1 MLTSL
6 HPGEREG
13 GRVVKGLTSDYQL
26 TLPAILRRA
35 EALYGPKEIVT
46 RRPDKSFHRY
56 AYADFVRRAKKLA
69 VALGEL
75 GLEKSDRV
83 ATLAWNNHQHLEAY
97 FGVPC
102 SGMVLHTINPRLS
115 ADDLAY
121 IINHAEDR
129 VLLVDE
135 TTVGLLD
142 GFGDQV
148 DLDHV
153 FVLSADGSAPEG
165 LESYEEL
172 LSGADEDRFE
182 YPAFDENDAAAMC
195 YTSGTT
201 GRPKGALY
209 SHRAICLH
217 SMASAMTDMLG
228 IRERDVVMPV
238 VPMFHVNAWGLP
250 FTSTLVGAK
259 QVLPGPHLDPESL
272 LEDMSNEKV
281 TITAGVPTIFLG
293 VLRKLDENPDAYDLS
308 SVRDMIIGGSAAPE
322 GMIRAFEERHGLHVL
337 HAWGMSE
344 TTPLGTVCNLSSLTD
359 GASEEERYKVQ
370 AKQGPPG
377 PFIEVRARGDEDFVP
392 WDGESMGELE
402 VRGPWVSGAYFNTEE
417 GQEKF
422 IEDGWFKTGD
432 IVTID
437 ENGYVEIQD
446 RTKDLI
452 KSGGEWISS
461 VALENALVAHDA
473 VAEAAVIAVPDER
486 WGERPLGVVVLKEDA
501 EATEEE
507 LVSHLAADH
516 PKWSLPD
523 AIEFVDEIPHTATGK
538 ALKMALRERY
548 SATRKP
554 RASLG

>member
-1 MLTSL
+1 MLTSPDRGKGKEDAL
-6 HPGEREG
+6 
-13 GRVVKGLTSDYQL
+13 KGLTSDYQL
-26 TLPAILRRA
+26 TLPAMLRRA

-56 AYADFVRRAKKLA
+56 TYADFVRRAKKLA
-69 VALGEL
+69 VALGQL

-129 VLLVDE
+129 VLLIDE
-135 TTVGLLD
+135 TMVKLLD
-142 GFGDQV
+142 GFGDRV
-148 DLDHV
+148 ELDHV
-153 FVLSADGSAPEG
+153 FVFSDGSAPEG
-165 LESYEEL
+165 LESYEDL
-172 LSGADEDRFE
+172 LSGADEERFE
-182 YPAFDENDAAAMC
+182 YPDFDENDAAAMC

-228 IRERDVVMPV
+228 IKERDVVMPV

-272 LEDMSNEKV
+272 LEDMAEERV
-281 TITAGVPTIFLG
+281 TVTAGVPTIFFS
-293 VLRKLDENPDAYDLS
+293 VLRKLDENPEAYDLS
-308 SVRDMIIGGSAAPE
+308 SVRAMIIGGSAAPE
-322 GMIRAFEERHGLHVL
+322 GMIRAFDDRHGLHVL
-337 HAWGMSE
+337 HAWGMTE
-344 TTPLGTVCNLSSLTD
+344 TTPLGTVCNLSSQMDEEPEDVRYRIRATQGLP
-359 GASEEERYKVQ
+359 GA
-370 AKQGPPG
+370 
-377 PFIEVRARGDEDFVP
+377 FIEVRARGDEGFVP

-417 GQEKF
+417 DADKF
-422 IEDGWFKTGD
+422 TEDGWFRTGD
-432 IVTID
+432 IVTI
-437 ENGYVEIQD
+437 EPSGYVEIQD

-461 VALENALVAHDA
+461 VALENSLMAHEA
-473 VAEAAVIAVPDER
+473 VAEAAVIAVPNER
-486 WGERPLGVVVLKEDA
+486 WGERPLGVVVLKEGA

-507 LVSHLAADH
+507 LLSHLASDH

-523 AIEFVDEIPHTATGK
+523 AIEFVEEIPHTATGK

-548 SATRKP
+548 SDYTSAK
-554 RASLG
+554 G

>member
-1 MLTSL
+1 L
-6 HPGEREG
+6 
-13 GRVVKGLTSDYQL
+13 KGLTSDYQL
-26 TLPAILRRA
+26 TLPAMLRRA

-56 AYADFVRRAKKLA
+56 TYADFVRRAKKLA

-97 FGVPC
+97 FGIPC

-121 IINHAEDR
+121 IIGHAEDR
-129 VLLVDE
+129 VLLIDE
-135 TTVGLLD
+135 SMVKLLD
-142 GFGDQV
+142 DFRNRV
-148 DLDHV
+148 ELDHV
-153 FVLSADGSAPEG
+153 FVLSSDGPAPEG
-165 LESYEEL
+165 LESYEDL
-172 LSGADEDRFE
+172 LSGADEERFE
-182 YPAFDENDAAAMC
+182 YPDFDENDAAAMC

-228 IRERDVVMPV
+228 IAEHDVVMPV

-250 FTSTLVGAK
+250 FTCTLVGAK

-272 LEDMSNEKV
+272 LEDMANERV
-281 TITAGVPTIFLG
+281 TVTAGVPTIFFG
-293 VLRKLDENPDAYDLS
+293 VLRQLDEDPDAYDLS
-308 SVRDMIIGGSAAPE
+308 SVRAMIIGGSAAPE
-322 GMIRAFEERHGLHVL
+322 GMIRAFDDRHGLHVL
-337 HAWGMSE
+337 HAWGMTE
-344 TTPLGTVCNLSSLTD
+344 TTPLGTVCKLSSKMD
-359 GASEEERYKVQ
+359 EEPEDERYRIR
-370 AKQGPPG
+370 ATQGLPG
-377 PFIEVRARGDEDFVP
+377 AFIEVRARGDEGFVP

-417 GQEKF
+417 GSDKF
-422 IEDGWFKTGD
+422 TDDGWFRTGD
-432 IVTID
+432 IVTI
-437 ENGYVEIQD
+437 EPSGYVEIQD

-461 VALENALVAHDA
+461 VALENSLMAHDA
-473 VAEAAVIAVPDER
+473 VAEAAVIAFPDER
-486 WGERPLGVVVLKEDA
+486 WGERPLGVVVLKEGA
-501 EATEEE
+501 EATEQE
-507 LVSHLAADH
+507 LLSHLESDH
-516 PKWSLPD
+516 PRWSLPD

-538 ALKMALRERY
+538 ALKIALRERY
-548 SATRKP
+548 SDYTSAK
-554 RASLG
+554 G

>member
-1 MLTSL
+1 M
-6 HPGEREG
+6 
-13 GRVVKGLTSDYQL
+13 KGLTSDYQL
-26 TLPAILRRA
+26 TLPAMLRRA

-56 AYADFVRRAKKLA
+56 TYADFVWRVKKLA

-83 ATLAWNNHQHLEAY
+83 ATMAWNNHQHLEAY

-121 IINHAEDR
+121 IIGHAEDR
-129 VLLVDE
+129 VLLIDE
-135 TTVGLLD
+135 SMVKLLD
-142 GFGDQV
+142 GFRNRV
-148 DLDHV
+148 ELDHV
-153 FVLSADGSAPEG
+153 FVLSSDGPAPEG
-165 LESYEEL
+165 LESYEDL
-172 LSGADEDRFE
+172 LSGADEERFE
-182 YPAFDENDAAAMC
+182 YPDFDENDAAAMC

-228 IRERDVVMPV
+228 IAEHDVVMPV

-250 FTSTLVGAK
+250 FTCTLVGAK

-272 LEDMSNEKV
+272 LEDMANERV
-281 TITAGVPTIFLG
+281 TVTAGVPTIFFG
-293 VLRKLDENPDAYDLS
+293 VLRQLDEDPDAYDLS
-308 SVRDMIIGGSAAPE
+308 SVRAMIIGGSAAPE
-322 GMIRAFEERHGLHVL
+322 GMIRAFDDRHGLHVL
-337 HAWGMSE
+337 HAWGMTE
-344 TTPLGTVCNLSSLTD
+344 TTPLGTVCKLSSKMD
-359 GASEEERYKVQ
+359 EEPEDERYRIR
-370 AKQGPPG
+370 ATQGLPG
-377 PFIEVRARGDEDFVP
+377 AFIEVRARGDEGFVP

-417 GQEKF
+417 GSDKF
-422 IEDGWFKTGD
+422 TDDGWFRTGD
-432 IVTID
+432 IVTI
-437 ENGYVEIQD
+437 EPSGYVEIQD

-461 VALENALVAHDA
+461 VALENSLMAHDA
-473 VAEAAVIAVPDER
+473 VAEAAVIAFPDER
-486 WGERPLGVVVLKEDA
+486 WGERPLGVVVLKEGA
-501 EATEEE
+501 EATEQE
-507 LVSHLAADH
+507 LLSHLESDH
-516 PKWSLPD
+516 PRWSLPD

-538 ALKMALRERY
+538 ALKIALRERY
-548 SATRKP
+548 SDYTSAK
-554 RASLG
+554 G

>member
-1 MLTSL
+1 M
-6 HPGEREG
+6 
-13 GRVVKGLTSDYQL
+13 KGLTSDYQL
-26 TLPAILRRA
+26 TLPAMLRRA

-56 AYADFVRRAKKLA
+56 TYADFVRRVKKLA

-83 ATLAWNNHQHLEAY
+83 ATMAWNNHQHLEAY

-121 IINHAEDR
+121 IIGHAEDR
-129 VLLVDE
+129 VLLIDE
-135 TTVGLLD
+135 SMVKLLD
-142 GFGDQV
+142 GFRNRV
-148 DLDHV
+148 ELDHV
-153 FVLSADGSAPEG
+153 FVLSSDGPAPEG
-165 LESYEEL
+165 LESYEDL
-172 LSGADEDRFE
+172 LSGADEERFE
-182 YPAFDENDAAAMC
+182 YPDFDENDAAAMC

-228 IRERDVVMPV
+228 IAEHDVVMPV

-250 FTSTLVGAK
+250 FTCTLVGAK

-272 LEDMSNEKV
+272 LEDMANERV
-281 TITAGVPTIFLG
+281 TVTAGVPTIFFG
-293 VLRKLDENPDAYDLS
+293 VLRQLDEDPDAYDLS
-308 SVRDMIIGGSAAPE
+308 SVRAMIIGGSAAPE
-322 GMIRAFEERHGLHVL
+322 GMIRAFDDRHGLHVL
-337 HAWGMSE
+337 HAWGMTE
-344 TTPLGTVCNLSSLTD
+344 TTPLGTVCKLSSKMD
-359 GASEEERYKVQ
+359 EEPEDERYRIR
-370 AKQGPPG
+370 ATQGLPG
-377 PFIEVRARGDEDFVP
+377 AFIEVRARGDEGFVP

-417 GQEKF
+417 GSDKF
-422 IEDGWFKTGD
+422 TDDGWFRTGD
-432 IVTID
+432 IVTI
-437 ENGYVEIQD
+437 EPSGYVEIQD

-461 VALENALVAHDA
+461 VALENSLMAHDA
-473 VAEAAVIAVPDER
+473 VAEAAVIAFPDER
-486 WGERPLGVVVLKEDA
+486 WGERPLGVVVLKEGA
-501 EATEEE
+501 EATEQE
-507 LVSHLAADH
+507 LLSHLESDH
-516 PKWSLPD
+516 PRWSLPD

-538 ALKMALRERY
+538 ALKIALRERY
-548 SATRKP
+548 SDYTSAK
-554 RASLG
+554 G

>member
-6 HPGEREG
+6 HRGKGKEDAL
-13 GRVVKGLTSDYQL
+13 KGLTSDYQL
-26 TLPAILRRA
+26 TLPAMLRRA

-46 RRPDKSFHRY
+46 RRPDRSFHRY
-56 AYADFVRRAKKLA
+56 TYADFVRRAKRLA
-69 VALGEL
+69 VALGGL

-97 FGVPC
+97 FGVP
-102 SGMVLHTINPRLS
+102 SAGMVLHTINPRLS

-129 VLLVDE
+129 VLLIDE
-135 TTVGLLD
+135 TMVKLLD
-142 GFGDQV
+142 GFRDQV
-148 DLDHV
+148 NLDRV
-153 FVLSADGSAPEG
+153 FVLSSDGSAPEG
-165 LESYEEL
+165 LESYEDL
-172 LSGADEDRFE
+172 LSGADEERFE
-182 YPAFDENDAAAMC
+182 YPDFDENDAAATC

-217 SMASAMTDMLG
+217 SMASAMADMLG

-272 LEDMSNEKV
+272 LEDMANEKV
-281 TITAGVPTIFLG
+281 TVTAGVPTIFFG
-293 VLRKLDENPDAYDLS
+293 VLSKLDEDPEAYDLS
-308 SVRDMIIGGSAAPE
+308 SVRAMIIGGSAAPE
-322 GMIRAFEERHGLHVL
+322 GMIRAFDDRHGLYVL
-337 HAWGMSE
+337 HAWGMTE
-344 TTPLGTVCNLSSLTD
+344 TTPLGTICNLSSQMD
-359 GASEEERYKVQ
+359 EEPEDERYRIR
-370 AKQGPPG
+370 ATQGLPG
-377 PFIEVRARGDEDFVP
+377 AFIEVRARGDEGFVA

-417 GQEKF
+417 GDDKF
-422 IEDGWFKTGD
+422 TEDGWFRTGD
-432 IVTID
+432 IVTI
-437 ENGYVEIQD
+437 EPSGYVEIQD

-461 VALENALVAHDA
+461 VALENSLMAHDA
-473 VAEAAVIAVPDER
+473 VAEAAVIAIADER
-486 WGERPLGVVVLKEDA
+486 WGERPLGVVVLKEGE

-507 LVSHLAADH
+507 LLSHLASDR

-523 AIEFVDEIPHTATGK
+523 AIEFVEEIPHTATGK

-548 SATRKP
+548 SDYTSAK
-554 RASLG
+554 S